1 MTYSRQ
7 RLAGC
12 SFAILLVNGLVVG
25 LGARHRTYDVVQAI
39 AIASSL
45 LVLLCAIVEGLRF
58 FSARRETRDRVDVT
72 GTVAWLRLTA
82 ILSAALA
89 ATILTVLLSI
99 RLAFAA
105 LDTVTVLP
113 SKGSPSFGF
122 DTGGLWCLGLLFAG
136 ATLYQ
141 LVADSRPLA
150 TYLYLIAAAAGAWA
164 SLLLPVYLR
173 TPNGSLEAGGA
184 THAMQT
190 SMAILLGVS
199 GAVMH
204 ATERRLATGSD
215 SLSIAPRSTPSAPGR
230 RVVCG
235 VQAVLVLILVC
246 YHAAVPLPLAYG
258 GIRASA
264 VIGTVSALCGFC
276 GCFLLARAR
285 WNRYFVDAA
294 LGLLS
299 MALACAAMAVVPR
312 WPPSMAERSP
322 VAMTAQMIGLAVA
335 VGLFTWQVELGQRR
349 QNEGLTSLWVVRSMA
364 DAKRFA
370 FLSGALAITLGGLM
384 AMWPRLRFVAAPD
397 DSIGR
402 VTAGFGAYLFLFLTL
417 LVCARRLRRLTFHL
431 LTLMAMA
438 SAMSF
443 MMIRM
448 YPFTRLFE

>member
-1 MTYSRQ
+1 MTHSRQ

-12 SFAILLVNGLVVG
+12 SFAVLLVNGVVV
-25 LGARHRTYDVVQAI
+25 AFRAWHQTNDVVLAI
-39 AIASSL
+39 AHASSL
-45 LVLLCAIVEGLRF
+45 LVLLCAIVEGVRV
-58 FSARRETRDRVDVT
+58 FSARHEGRDRVDGT

-89 ATILTVLLSI
+89 ATILTALLSI
-99 RLAFAA
+99 RLALAA

-113 SKGSPSFGF
+113 SKGLPSFGF
-122 DTGGLWCLGLLFAG
+122 DTGGLWCLGILFAG

-141 LVADSRPLA
+141 LVDDRRPLA
-150 TYLYLIAAAAGAWA
+150 TYLYLIAAAAAAWA

-184 THAMQT
+184 THAMQM
-190 SMAILLGVS
+190 SMALLLSVS

-204 ATERRLATGSD
+204 ATKRRPATGPG
-215 SLSIAPRSTPSAPGR
+215 SLSIDPRSTPTSPGR

-235 VQAVLVLILVC
+235 VQAVFVLILVC

-264 VIGTVSALCGFC
+264 VIGTVSALLGFC
-276 GCFLLARAR
+276 GCILLVRAR
-285 WNRYFVDAA
+285 WSRYFVDAA

-299 MALACAAMAVVPR
+299 MTLASVVMAVVPR
-312 WPPSMAERSP
+312 WPLSMAERYP
-322 VAMTAQMIGLAVA
+322 VAMTAQMIGLTLA
-335 VGLFTWQVELGQRR
+335 VGLFTWQVDLGQRR
-349 QNEGLTSLWVVRSMA
+349 KNEGLMSLWVVRSIA

-417 LVCARRLRRLTFHL
+417 LVCARRLKRLTFHL